1 MFLIKFKNGI
11 EWNSLDGK
19 DIKTAFALT
28 IPEDGAENHLKILS
42 AIATELIII
51 FYQNIYFKISL
62 VIQKVIFG
70 LCMMKVRAYMNT

>member
-42 AIATELIII
+42 AIATELIDDD
-51 FYQNIYFKISL
+51 FRNNIVNETDKDKLYNL
-62 VIQKVIFG
+62 VSQIK
-70 LCMMKVRAYMNT
+70 L

>member
-19 DIKTAFALT
+19 AIKTAFALT

-42 AIATELIII
+42 AIATELIDDD
-51 FYQNIYFKISL
+51 FRNNIVTETNKDKLYKL
-62 VIQKVIFG
+62 VSQVKF
-70 LCMMKVRAYMNT
+70 